1 MAKPF
6 IDVGLTAE
14 QLRAV
19 LLYDPD
25 TGLFRWK
32 EGIDHWRAGLPAGT
46 KGHTR
51 KNGTDYVFIG
61 LGTTSRGIQ
70 KRPYIVLGVKKR
82 VYRAHRLAW
91 LYVYGEWPKGE
102 IDHINGDST
111 DNRIVNLRDVTT
123 AQNSLNRG
131 LRRNNTSGIKGV
143 SWSKKSQKWLVHIA
157 VNKQLLHVGLFD
169 TIEDARAARI
179 EAANRLHGEF
189 ARHD

>member
-19 LLYDPD
+19 LDYDPD

-32 EGIDHWRAGLPAGT
+32 KGIDHWRAGLAAGT
-46 KGHTR
+46 KGRTR
-51 KNGTDYVFIG
+51 ETGTDYVFIG

-91 LYVYGEWPKGE
+91 LYVYGEWPKGQV
-102 IDHINGDST
+102 DHINGDST
-111 DNRIVNLRDVTT
+111 DNRIANLRIATNS
-123 AQNSLNRG
+123 QNSMNRG
-131 LRRNNTSGIKGV
+131 LRRDNTSGVKGV
-143 SWSKKSQKWLVHIA
+143 SWSKKMRKWLVHIA
-157 VNKQLLHVGLFD
+157 VDGRLMHIGLFD
-169 TIEDARAARI
+169 TIEEAKAARI
-179 EAANRLHGEF
+179 EVAKRLHGEF